1 MSVSIPLA
9 SDVPIQ
15 VGDGGPPPS
24 WEVEHRE
31 LLATAAS
38 QSDGDGETWLARALH
53 AHRIHP
59 PLSVDCFEKAA
70 ALGDADAMG
79 HLSFCLQRGRGCAV
93 NEERAW
99 DLAQRSHALGS
110 WVGTS
115 ALARCHSNNVGTH
128 KNLPRALELYRLA
141 DAHNEPSAMN
151 GLGYCFDTGTGV
163 EKDAHKGVEY
173 YRKAADLGYFISV
186 KNLGVSYAE
195 GMGVP
200 KDDALA
206 VSYYRRAAG
215 SILGMCA
222 KGMHILRCARIAP
235 TYYMFKHDIML
246 LYTQNWVIW
255 MPWWC
260 WEHDMRLVEQCPR
273 IPTSRL
279 PGTSGRPPWA
289 TGMACLCKLCVMRRE
304 SVCHAIPKRH

>member
-1 MSVSIPLA
+1 MIPSHPGCGLA
-9 SDVPIQ
+9 SGVMLDRKQTAFNSSFGGRPFSRTMSDGVPPASDALGIA
-15 VGDGGPPPS
+15 GTEDGGPPPS

-31 LLATAAS
+31 LLAAAATTHL
-38 QSDGDGETWLARALH
+38 DGDDGATWLARALH

-59 PLSVDCFEKAA
+59 PLSVHCFEKAA

-128 KNLPRALELYRLA
+128 KDLPRALELYRLA
-141 DAHNEPSAMN
+141 DAHSEPSAMN
-151 GLGYCFDTGTGV
+151 GLGYCYDTGTGV
-163 EKDAHKGVEY
+163 DKDAKKGVEY

-206 VSYYRRAAG
+206 IFYYRRAAG
-215 SILGMCA
+215 ALFA
-222 KGMHILRCARIAP
+222 EAVLRV
-235 TYYMFKHDIML
+235 L
-246 LYTQNWVIW
+246 L
-255 MPWWC
+255 C
-260 WEHDMRLVEQCPR
+260 F
-273 IPTSRL
+273 S
-279 PGTSGRPPWA
+279 
-289 TGMACLCKLCVMRRE
+289 
-304 SVCHAIPKRH
+304 